1 MNDILRNG
9 FRSSGSESESGSTSN
24 KSRSIA
30 ANAIPTAIPTPI
42 QSIAGFTLLEVL
54 VALSVL
60 AIGAAMTLSAISGA
74 LGNIRKVQ
82 LRTRTIQHAESVM
95 ELSLLDDAIRQPTA
109 KRGDF
114 EDGTRW
120 SLEVSAVDT
129 PMPASLPQGMQF
141 PQKMLFYTVDV
152 YAPDSQVPDLRLQTL
167 KVVSTAEPLGLTRP
181 GAQAR

>member
-1 MNDILRNG
+1 MNSGMFGLLEPWRKDTRKLKRN
-9 FRSSGSESESGSTSN
+9 E
-24 KSRSIA
+24 
-30 ANAIPTAIPTPI
+30 
-42 QSIAGFTLLEVL
+42 GFTLLEVL

-82 LRTRTIQHAESVM
+82 LRTRTIQHAETVM

-120 SLEVSAVDT
+120 TLEVTAVDT
-129 PMPASLPQGMQF
+129 PRPPSLPQGMEL
-141 PQKMLFYTVDV
+141 PQKMLFYTVEV
-152 YAPDSQVPDLRLQTL
+152 FAPDSQAPDLRLQTL
-167 KVVSTAEPLGLTRP
+167 KVVSTAQSLGLTSP
-181 GAQAR
+181 MAR